1 MRLASWRI
9 AYETRM
15 NRKLHRA
22 AMLIT
27 GSQKSPAR
35 SNKGL
40 ASAVRDSVGK
50 ARNKRGII
58 GHMEPDTAATSN
70 GLRLFSKVLGVGYL
84 LNAALILYIGIA
96 RSILIFNAMA
106 AHASE
111 LNPLVMVPS
120 ISFVI
125 ICLLFVAGLT
135 ALSLRL
141 FAGKQG
147 WPTWTLAVLFLMS
160 IPIGTVLGILTIVW
174 LILSR
179 RAERQPVERLEPRKN
194 SRKRTQ
200 KKTP

>member
-1 MRLASWRI
+1 
-9 AYETRM
+9 
-15 NRKLHRA
+15 
-22 AMLIT
+22 
-27 GSQKSPAR
+27 
-35 SNKGL
+35 
-40 ASAVRDSVGK
+40 
-50 ARNKRGII
+50 
-58 GHMEPDTAATSN
+58 MEPDTAGTSN
-70 GLRLFSKVLGVGYL
+70 GLRLFSKLLGVGYL

-147 WPTWTLAVLFLMS
+147 WPTWTLAILFLIS

-179 RAERQPVERLEPRKN
+179 RTERQPAN
-194 SRKRTQ
+194 G
-200 KKTP
+200 

>member
-1 MRLASWRI
+1 M
-9 AYETRM
+9 
-15 NRKLHRA
+15 
-22 AMLIT
+22 
-27 GSQKSPAR
+27 QKQSKR
-35 SNKGL
+35 TVGFLLDGL
-40 ASAVRDSVGK
+40 RDSIGK

-58 GHMEPDTAATSN
+58 GRMEPDTAATSN

-147 WPTWTLAVLFLMS
+147 WPTWTLAILFLIS

-179 RAERQPVERLEPRKN
+179 RAQRQPV
-194 SRKRTQ
+194 SG
-200 KKTP
+200 